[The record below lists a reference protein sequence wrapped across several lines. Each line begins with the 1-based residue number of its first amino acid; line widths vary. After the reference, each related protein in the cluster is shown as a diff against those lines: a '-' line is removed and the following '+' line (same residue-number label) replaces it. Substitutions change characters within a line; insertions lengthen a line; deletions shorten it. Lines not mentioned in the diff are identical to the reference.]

1 MVTLKQVASEAGVHY
16 TTAASILNQAGGNS
30 RYSEATRMKVRQVA
44 QRLGYTRNETA
55 KTLRTKRTQTI
66 GFIAGDIRNP
76 FFASLATA
84 IEQHLG
90 RVGYRVLLGS
100 HSQVDA
106 TSDAALLSGLVS
118 RSVDSVIVWT
128 EGPTGLTPDH
138 SPTVKSRIVWM
149 GMPDAGDC
157 RVETD
162 ITSGLKLVLD
172 YLNATRRRHL
182 TYFVP
187 RSPDGPREEVSRL
200 ESLQAM
206 AAEAGIEVRLCGYE
220 GRSWDI
226 AAARRGADA
235 IEPAGGGAVVLGFN
249 DVAAIGWRIA
259 HPDDRVIGF
268 DGTDWFKSWKPQ
280 MPTVDLQVARLAL
293 IGAEQAVRLAEDPR
307 GLDIHTTVHHK
318 IKPRW
323 IDGESPTSQ

>member
-1 MVTLKQVASEAGVHY
+1 MVTLKQVAREAGVHY

-30 RYSEATRMKVRQVA
+30 RYSEATRLKVKRVA

-84 IEQHLG
+84 IEQHLR

-100 HSQVDA
+100 HSQVDT
-106 TSDAALLSGLVS
+106 TSDAALLRGLIS

-128 EGPTGLTPDH
+128 EGPTDLTPNLL
-138 SPTVKSRIVWM
+138 PTVKSKIVWM
-149 GMPDAGDC
+149 GTPETGDC

-162 ITSGLKLVLD
+162 VTSGLKLVLE
-172 YLNATRRRHL
+172 YLVATQRRHL

-206 AAEAGIEVRLCGYE
+206 AAEAGIEIRLCGYE

-226 AAARRGADA
+226 AAAQRGADV
-235 IEPAGGGAVVLGFN
+235 IEPAGGCGVVLGFN

-259 HPDDRVIGF
+259 HPDDLVIGF

-280 MPTVDLQVARLAL
+280 MPTVDIQVARLAQ
-293 IGAEQAVRLAEDPR
+293 IGAEQAVRLAEDAE
-307 GLDIHTTVHHK
+307 GLGGHTHRHK
-318 IKPRW
+318 IEPCW
-323 IDGESPTSQ
+323 IDGDSSVSK